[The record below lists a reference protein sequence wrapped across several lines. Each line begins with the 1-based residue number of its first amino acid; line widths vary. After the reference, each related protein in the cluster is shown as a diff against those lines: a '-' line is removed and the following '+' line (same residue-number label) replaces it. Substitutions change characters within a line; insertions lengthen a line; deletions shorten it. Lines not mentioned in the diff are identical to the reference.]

1 MSLFNSRSAPSAAIV
16 ADTPSSRSNGRCEEQ
31 EEEGGTLLNAALQ
44 LLLRAPPPGQLPPSP
59 PARPMLGEEM
69 ARREL
74 LLRVELMA
82 QEDASE
88 ASRVAQVTE
97 LREMRAE
104 VDRCKKRMMAMEV
117 EQVNELERLRLKAHA
132 EHEVLAARRQ
142 LEQQVTSLAAERE
155 RLEQQLPALRSE
167 LEYVRQGKAAAE
179 EKAQSEREAN
189 ATWQAHMEETLAQC
203 RSRLVARTEKLL
215 QIGLQLDGDG
225 DGEVRAREMGAG
237 EVEAGEVEAVVGG
250 VGDGGAP
257 ENEMDAPPSTRKSR
271 EEVARAI
278 AAELREERD
287 ARLCV
292 VCYRA
297 ERQSVLMPCKHAV
310 LCATCTKAVR
320 ETSGRCPLCRAAI
333 EDDLRVFGC

>member
-1 MSLFNSRSAPSAAIV
+1 
-16 ADTPSSRSNGRCEEQ
+16 
-31 EEEGGTLLNAALQ
+31 
-44 LLLRAPPPGQLPPSP
+44 
-59 PARPMLGEEM
+59 
-69 ARREL
+69 
-74 LLRVELMA
+74 
-82 QEDASE
+82 
-88 ASRVAQVTE
+88 
-97 LREMRAE
+97 
-104 VDRCKKRMMAMEV
+104 
-117 EQVNELERLRLKAHA
+117 
-132 EHEVLAARRQ
+132 
-142 LEQQVTSLAAERE
+142 
-155 RLEQQLPALRSE
+155 
-167 LEYVRQGKAAAE
+167 
-179 EKAQSEREAN
+179 
-189 ATWQAHMEETLAQC
+189 MEETLAQC